1 VKNLSGQPNYE
12 KPPPPPPPPLAG
24 IVCIRAL
31 GLDLAV
37 KNKYLKTRKITFGN
51 KQKAKM
57 CSSEYI
63 LVYTIYV
70 CRYICM

>member
-1 VKNLSGQPNYE
+1 MRSLLLLSSS
-12 KPPPPPPPPLAG
+12 AG
-24 IVCIRAL
+24 IVYIRAL
-31 GLDLAV
+31 GLDLVV
-37 KNKYLKTRKITFGN
+37 KNKYLKTRKITFEN